1 MNRSARRAAT
11 ITAGALLTS
20 TIAILAATAPASAA
34 TAGPAVPGDGW
45 AHAGRTPGAN
55 PNLMTPQAAPAG
67 YPITGIDVS
76 GHQTGINW
84 TTVANAGAKFAYA
97 KATEGNGFVSPEF
110 SQQYNGAKSAGLYA
124 GAYDYGRPD
133 QRSGTSEADF
143 FLDHAGYVAD
153 GRTLPP
159 MLDIEW
165 PWKDNGTYVAPYPCY
180 GISTG
185 AMVTWIH
192 DFVNRVKAR
201 TGQQTMIYTNT
212 NWWNQ
217 CTGSNGSFGDNP
229 LFIANYS
236 GSPGSLPAGWSRWT
250 LWQYADK
257 GSLPGDQ
264 DVFNGDLSQLAAL
277 AGGAG
282 ATPTGLLGDVNGDGR
297 VDVLARDGNGALWL
311 YPNSGGS
318 GVNTFGTRSQV
329 GTSWNGMSAIEVG
342 DLNSDGRVD
351 IVSREAATG
360 ALWLYPNTG
369 GTGMNT
375 FGARSQIGTGWNGMS
390 AIGLGDLNSDGRVDV
405 VSREATTGALWLY
418 PNAGGTGMNTFG
430 ARSQVGSGWN
440 GMSAI
445 NLGDLNS
452 DGRVDV
458 VSREATTGALW
469 LYPNSGGTG
478 INTFGPRSQVGSG
491 WNGMSAIN
499 LGDLNSDG
507 RVDVISREATTGAL
521 WLYPN
526 SGGTGI
532 NTFGPRSQVGSSW
545 NGMTDID

>member
-1 MNRSARRAAT
+1 MSTMRQSSTWISTVRHRARLLVLTGLTLLAT
-11 ITAGALLTS
+11 MLGLTISDLALTQQ
-20 TIAILAATAPASAA
+20 A
-34 TAGPAVPGDGW
+34 
-45 AHAGRTPGAN
+45 AHAASSVGG
-55 PNLMTPQAAPAG
+55 
-67 YPITGIDVS
+67 PITRSEVLARAQFWIGNSAIQYSQQQSDAHSDGTGGMYRPDCSGYVSMAWHLPKRPGSTWDYNTDSLPDVS
-76 GHQTGINW
+76 HVIT
-84 TTVANAGAKFAYA
+84 
-97 KATEGNGFVSPEF
+97 
-110 SQQYNGAKSAGLYA
+110 
-124 GAYDYGRPD
+124 
-133 QRSGTSEADF
+133 
-143 FLDHAGYVAD
+143 
-153 GRTLPP
+153 
-159 MLDIEW
+159 
-165 PWKDNGTYVAPYPCY
+165 KDE
-180 GISTG
+180 
-185 AMVTWIH
+185 
-192 DFVNRVKAR
+192 
-201 TGQQTMIYTNT
+201 
-212 NWWNQ
+212 
-217 CTGSNGSFGDNP
+217 
-229 LFIANYS
+229 L
-236 GSPGSLPAGWSRWT
+236 
-250 LWQYADK
+250 
-257 GSLPGDQ
+257 LPGDIMLRIGGDQ
-264 DVFNGDLSQLAAL
+264 GHTMLFNRWLDSGRTEFEVLEQGHAKVGPDPVPNYPHVTRYIYKSATDSGFKPYRYNNIVEDL
-277 AGGAG
+277 G

-351 IVSREAATG
+351 VVSREAATG

-430 ARSQVGSGWN
+430 ARSQVGTGWN

-452 DGRVDV
+452 DGKVDI

-469 LYPNSGGTG
+469 LYPNAGGTG

-507 RVDVISREATTGAL
+507 RVDIISREATTGAL

-526 SGGTGI
+526 AGGTGI